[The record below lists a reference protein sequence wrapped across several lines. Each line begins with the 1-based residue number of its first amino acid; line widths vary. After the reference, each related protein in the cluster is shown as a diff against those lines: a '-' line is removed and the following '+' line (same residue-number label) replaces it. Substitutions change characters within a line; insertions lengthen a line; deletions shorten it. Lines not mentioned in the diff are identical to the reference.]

1 MDAAT
6 ALEIIYAGG
15 GFITA
20 WIVIDRV
27 FDYMFNGR
35 NKKQ

>member
-1 MDAAT
+1 MDPST
-6 ALEIIYAGG
+6 MLEIIYAGG

-27 FDYMFNGR
+27 FDYMFGNR
-35 NKKQ
+35 SKKQ